1 MASLCLSSSLVD
13 EYWFSSLVLPFLSG
27 IISYLIVK
35 ARQCLKAEKA
45 DITGSEF
52 IYIFSVS
59 FFFSWIFL
67 YTGINILIFLYI
79 DGLFLNDL
87 FSFLKNYFK
96 DTFNYTVHMQD
107 KDPDDTMNF
116 KGRKVEIVQGKDNNK
131 DGVGKDLPAGG
142 KIDGEYHPYDIN
154 TARQFSREMGRRVSP
169 SELRFRMNS
178 NSEEQYYVKDHTP
191 YDTSPEPES
200 APAEPTSKKRSR
212 PEDDYSK
219 GTNKRLKKDRSNVSK
234 DTDMPDY

>member
-1 MASLCLSSSLVD
+1 LADQCWHSILLSS
-13 EYWFSSLVLPFLSG
+13 FLSG
-27 IISYLIVK
+27 IISYILLKV
-35 ARQCLKAEKA
+35 RQCLKGEKA

-52 IYIFSVS
+52 RYIFSVTFCFS
-59 FFFSWIFL
+59 LIFGFFCYPWIRF
-67 YTGINILIFLYI
+67 ILIIGIEEL
-79 DGLFLNDL
+79 LFLLNYL
-87 FSFLKNYFK
+87 FSFSKNYL
-96 DTFNYTVHMQD
+96 DYTFYFPMHMQD
-107 KDPDDTMNF
+107 KDPDDTSNL
-116 KGRKVEIVQGKDNNK
+116 KGRKVEIMQGKDNNK

-169 SELRFRMNS
+169 SELRFRTNS
-178 NSEEQYYVKDHTP
+178 NGEEQFYVKGNTP

-200 APAEPTSKKRSR
+200 APAEPSSKKRSR

-234 DTDMPDY
+234 DIDMPDY